1 MRKTIRSEQFKKQL
15 TTRLNRIGGQ
25 VNGVK
30 QMIEEDRYCD
40 DVIIQL
46 SAISSAIKSLSNL
59 LFENHLS
66 HCVKEKVNEED
77 YQVIEEVMNL
87 VKRFQ

>member
-1 MRKTIRSEQFKKQL
+1 MKKTIRSEQFKKQL
-15 TTRLNRIGGQ
+15 ITRLNRISGQ

-30 QMIEEDRYCD
+30 EMINEDRYCD

-46 SAISSAIKSLSNL
+46 SAISSAVKSLSNL

-66 HCVKEKVNEED
+66 HCVKEKVCESD
-77 YQVIEEVMNL
+77 YHVIEEVMNL